1 MKKLRI
7 LSSKIYFFLV
17 MYYYEILWFI
27 ENLFNLYDMMEFII
41 NVFLVFT
48 IKVKLL
54 SVVEKY
60 NAVDEVLQ
68 PAAIKGV

>member
-41 NVFLVFT
+41 NVFWY
-48 IKVKLL
+48 LL
-54 SVVEKY
+54 
-60 NAVDEVLQ
+60 
-68 PAAIKGV
+68 

>member
-7 LSSKIYFFLV
+7 LSSKIYFFLA

-41 NVFLVFT
+41 NVFWY
-48 IKVKLL
+48 LL
-54 SVVEKY
+54 
-60 NAVDEVLQ
+60 
-68 PAAIKGV
+68 